1 MASGSSGALR
11 SLRKSFRTS
20 PAQLLF
26 LGVGSSAD
34 VFRKCFAGMCL
45 TDRRIEFREWTFI
58 KRVLKNVNALIVVD
72 RRVNNIAAGY
82 VC

>member
-1 MASGSSGALR
+1 MASGS
-11 SLRKSFRTS
+11 
-20 PAQLLF
+20 LF
-26 LGVGSSAD
+26 LCVGSSAD